1 MGAARIVIT
10 NYHSFMLREKTKLN
24 KVAKGLIQ
32 GDGPALITTETEA
45 EMVQRVAGELMGSKN
60 IIVINDEAH
69 HCYRQRPLEDS
80 EEDVLKGD
88 EKKEADENNKYAR
101 VWINGLEAV
110 KRECGVSIVYDLSA
124 TPFFLAGSGYREGTL
139 FPWTMS
145 DFSLMDAIECGIVK
159 LPRIPVAD
167 DVTSETA
174 PVFRDLW
181 KHIGKD
187 LPKKGRI
194 QGGSRKSGEAEELP
208 EKLLSALRALYDH
221 YTKEFEQ
228 WKRAGIK
235 VPPVFIVVCNNT
247 ATSELVTDWISGY
260 YKINEDGEEGEF
272 VHRNLELFSNFDEN
286 GNRLASP
293 NTLLIDSAAIE
304 SGGEIDDKFK
314 AIMKPQIDRFKE
326 ERLRRT
332 GSGGSTDVSDEEL
345 MREVMNTVGEE
356 GKLGGQIRCVVSV
369 SMLTEGWDA
378 NTVTHVLGVR
388 AFGTQ
393 LLCEQVVGRGLRRLS
408 YDLNEHGL
416 FDAEYSNVL
425 GIPFDFAVNPNPSN
439 PKPPQLRTRI
449 EHVDTRKHH
458 EISFPRVTGY
468 RFEPPEEKLIANFS
482 EDSTLELRPGM
493 VGPSET
499 LLEGIVG
506 EGVTLTLADSKRSR
520 PGEIVFRLAISL
532 LQHNFKD
539 QNGDPKLYLFNKV
552 KPICREWIDNY
563 LICNGETA
571 PWMLDYTS
579 INATAR
585 EKIYT
590 AITNHSEVQDT
601 VLAVLD
607 PYNNT
612 GSTRFVGFSTTK
624 PVYDV
629 RRKSHLNAVVL
640 DSGWEAEF
648 ARVAEDHPNVISFV
662 KNQGM
667 GFEVPYRMAGRTRSY
682 TPDFI
687 VQLNDGR
694 AGDDPL
700 NLIVEIKGYR
710 GEDAKIKAE
719 TMRTKWV
726 PGVNNLRKHGR
737 WAFAEFR
744 EVALIGEEFQKFI
757 DAALAASHAGSI
769 AEGVA

>member
-1 MGAARIVIT
+1 
-10 NYHSFMLREKTKLN
+10 
-24 KVAKGLIQ
+24 
-32 GDGPALITTETEA
+32 
-45 EMVQRVAGELMGSKN
+45 MGSKN
-60 IIVINDEAH
+60 IIAINDEAH
-69 HCYRQRPLEDS
+69 HCYRQRPAEES
-80 EEDVLKGD
+80 EEEALKGD
-88 EKKEADENNKYAR
+88 EKKEAVENNKYAR

-110 KRECGVSIVYDLSA
+110 KRECGIGIVYDLSA

-139 FPWTMS
+139 FPWVMS

-167 DVTSETA
+167 DVTSENV

-181 KHIGKD
+181 QHIGKD

-194 QGGSRKSGEAEELP
+194 QGGSRKSGEAGELP

-221 YTKEFEQ
+221 YNKEFDQ

-260 YKINEDGEEGEF
+260 HKINEDGEEGEF
-272 VHRNLELFSNFDEN
+272 VDGNLELFKNFDEN

-293 NTLLIDSAAIE
+293 NTFQIDSAAIE

-314 AIMKPQIDRFKE
+314 LVMRPQIDRFKQ
-326 ERLRRT
+326 ERARRV
-332 GSGGSTDVSDEEL
+332 GPDHSSDVTDEEL
-345 MREVMNTVGEE
+345 MREVMNTVGEN

-408 YDLNEHGL
+408 YDLNDKGIFET
-416 FDAEYSNVL
+416 EYSNVL
-425 GIPFDFAVNPNPSN
+425 GIPFDFAVSPNPSE
-439 PKPPQLRTRI
+439 PKSPQQRTRI
-449 EHVDTRKHH
+449 EHVDARKQH
-458 EISFPRVTGY
+458 EIRFPRVTGY
-468 RFEPPEEKLIANFS
+468 RFEPPEERLEAHFT
-482 EDSTLELRPGM
+482 EDSTFELRPGM

-506 EGVTLTLADSKRSR
+506 EGVTIKLADSKRSR

-539 QNGDPKLYLFNKV
+539 ENGEPKLYLFNKV
-552 KPICREWIDNY
+552 KPICREWINDY
-563 LICNGETA
+563 LICHGETA
-571 PWMLDYTS
+571 PWMLDYAS

-585 EKIYT
+585 EKIYA
-590 AITNHSEVQDT
+590 AITSPPEVQDT
-601 VLAVLD
+601 VLALLD
-607 PYNNT
+607 PYNKT

-624 PVYDV
+624 SVYDI
-629 RRKSHLNAVVL
+629 RSKSHLNAVVL
-640 DSGWEAEF
+640 DSTWEAEF
-648 ARVAEDHPNVISFV
+648 ARVAEDHPKVISFV
-662 KNQGM
+662 KNQGL

-682 TPDFI
+682 IPDFI

-694 AGDDPL
+694 GVDNPL
-700 NLIVEIKGYR
+700 NLVVEIKGYR

-726 PGVNNLRKHGR
+726 PGVNNLREHGR

-744 EVALIGEEFQKFI
+744 DVALIGSEFQKFI
-757 DAALAASHAGSI
+757 DDALADSS
-769 AEGVA
+769 VAKVKESVE